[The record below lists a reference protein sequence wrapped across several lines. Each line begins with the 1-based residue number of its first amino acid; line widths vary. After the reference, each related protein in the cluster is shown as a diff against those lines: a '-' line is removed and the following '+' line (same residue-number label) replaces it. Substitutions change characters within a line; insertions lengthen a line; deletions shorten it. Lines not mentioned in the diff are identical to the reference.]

1 MAQHMP
7 PGDEVGGRTR
17 HEGCEASVR
26 LGKPYLFKGCSGM
39 GVPSGNGIFAVFKN
53 IATML

>member
-1 MAQHMP
+1 MQL
-7 PGDEVGGRTR
+7 
-17 HEGCEASVR
+17 ASLASKR
-26 LGKPYLFKGCSGM
+26 AAKPTGMSRDALKQYYFFKGCSGM

>member
-7 PGDEVGGRTR
+7 PGDEVGVRTR
-17 HEGCEASVR
+17 PEGCEASVR

>member
-1 MAQHMP
+1 M
-7 PGDEVGGRTR
+7 EVRIPAETT
-17 HEGCEASVR
+17 AR
-26 LGKPYLFKGCSGM
+26 LGQPYFFNGCSGM